1 MKHWRWI
8 AILGSAAVLGAPLL
22 SHAGIKDLLHR
33 GGDQQ
38 NQAQIVDC
46 VQKKAWMAYFR
57 NDQGALGPVRDT
69 QNTDH
74 DKDWINLRFTDYEG
88 PRIRL
93 GVLKV
98 INKSPE
104 AEEQVGAER
113 IVVPVSGIVEM
124 LTVSLYD
131 TKRFDVIEEK
141 RIQEVETEQMR
152 KDVQE
157 PSPNSIMNLGR
168 VLGAQYL
175 VYGTVNEWNPNRG
188 GRSIGSGN
196 ALGSVAGKLLKGSI
210 GRVLGGGPGVISGTK
225 QEAEVAVTFALTDVA
240 NGQILFTTSER
251 ARLGEWNVGW
261 SAPGG
266 EKTGTV
272 EKTPVNY
279 AFRACANKAA
289 FKIATFLRTRKWKGS
304 VVQIKGADIFINAG
318 SQQGMAPDS
327 LLAVQAVRGIIKD
340 PENHTI
346 LGEDLRGIGTLKVIA
361 VQPGFSIARIQEGCK
376 GLKQGDRVELATDP
390 VPPQRIPACD
400 ALDKSEAV

>member
-1 MKHWRWI
+1 
-8 AILGSAAVLGAPLL
+8 
-22 SHAGIKDLLHR
+22 
-33 GGDQQ
+33 
-38 NQAQIVDC
+38 
-46 VQKKAWMAYFR
+46 MAYFH
-57 NDQGALGPVRDT
+57 DDGGALAPVRDT
-69 QNTDH
+69 QNTDR
-74 DKDWINLRFTDYEG
+74 DKDWINLRFTDYDG

-104 AEEQVGAER
+104 SEDQGGGR

-141 RIQEVETEQMR
+141 RIQEVEREQKR

-157 PSPNSIMNLGR
+157 PSPNSIMNVGK

-175 VYGTVNEWNPNRG
+175 VYGTVNEWDPNRG
-188 GRSIGSGN
+188 GRHMGSGS
-196 ALGSVAGKLLKGSI
+196 ALNGVTSKLFHGGINRMLGGSSGSI
-210 GRVLGGGPGVISGTK
+210 GGTK
-225 QEAEVAVTFALTDVA
+225 QEAEVAVTFSLTDVA

-251 ARLGEWNVGW
+251 ARLGEWSVNWG
-261 SAPGG
+261 APGG
-266 EKTGTV
+266 ESTGKV

-304 VVQIKGADIFINAG
+304 VVQIKGADIFVNAG

-327 LLAVQAVRGIIKD
+327 LLAVQAVRGLITD

-346 LGEDLRGIGTLKVIA
+346 LGEDLHGIGTLKVIA
-361 VQPGFSIARIQEGCK
+361 VQPGFSIARKKEGCK
-376 GLKQGDRVELATDP
+376 GLKKGDRVELATDP

-400 ALDKSEAV
+400 ALDTSASV